1 MENLGPA
8 ADEEFHPTRI
18 RVRPNRKPRIVIED
32 YMPSLGAY
40 LPRETEPV
48 DVNVIREINARL
60 TSVMEDVRV
69 MKRRLTRIVILQL
82 LCLMVAVSGLLVKL
96 FSRK

>member
-8 ADEEFHPTRI
+8 ADDEVHPTRI

-32 YMPSLGAY
+32 YMPALGAY

-82 LCLMVAVSGLLVKL
+82 LCLMVAISGLLVKL